1 MIVPKQRKIPLRK
14 CVVTQEQHPKQELLR
29 IVKTKDDQVFV
40 DPSGKMN
47 GRGCYIKKQLSV
59 VDKAQKSKRIDKHL
73 GITIEDN
80 IYETM
85 RRLIRD
91 EA

>member
-1 MIVPKQRKIPLRK
+1 MPKQRKIPLRK